1 MKKFIALLFMSIILA
16 GCSNNSA
23 KALTLD
29 EAQKIALAEVDG
41 KVVKAIEETD
51 DGRNYYEF
59 DIIANDQ
66 LHELEVDASNG
77 KIIKNEINDDYVPS
91 PTDSND
97 QNTTTQTT
105 IITSEEAQKIAMDRV
120 GNNGYLVK
128 CELDTDDGIQKYEIE
143 IKNGKIEYEI
153 DINASSGEI
162 IKYEEDQN

>member
-1 MKKFIALLFMSIILA
+1 MKKFVALLFVSIILA

-23 KALTLD
+23 QALTLD

-77 KIIKNEINDDYVPS
+77 KITKNEINDDYVPS
-91 PTDSND
+91 TTESNN
-97 QNTTTQTT
+97 QNNTQAT

-143 IKNGKIEYEI
+143 IKNGRIEYEI

>member
-1 MKKFIALLFMSIILA
+1 MKKFVTLLFVSVILA

-23 KALTLD
+23 QALTLD

-77 KIIKNEINDDYVPS
+77 KITKNEINDDYVPS
-91 PTDSND
+91 TTETNN
-97 QNTTTQTT
+97 QNNTQAT

-143 IKNGKIEYEI
+143 IKNGRIEYEI

>member
-1 MKKFIALLFMSIILA
+1 MKKIVALLFVSIILA

-23 KALTLD
+23 QALTLD

-77 KIIKNEINDDYVPS
+77 KITKNEINDDYVPS
-91 PTDSND
+91 TTETNN
-97 QNTTTQTT
+97 QNNTQAT

-143 IKNGKIEYEI
+143 IKNGRIEYEI

>member
-1 MKKFIALLFMSIILA
+1 MKKFVALLFVSIILA

-23 KALTLD
+23 QALTLD

-77 KIIKNEINDDYVPS
+77 KITKNEINDDYVPS
-91 PTDSND
+91 TTETNN
-97 QNTTTQTT
+97 QNNTQAT

-143 IKNGKIEYEI
+143 IKNGRIEYEI

>member
-1 MKKFIALLFMSIILA
+1 MKKFVALLFVSIILA

-23 KALTLD
+23 QALTLD

-77 KIIKNEINDDYVPS
+77 KITKNEINDDYVPS
-91 PTDSND
+91 TTETNN
-97 QNTTTQTT
+97 QNNTQAT

-120 GNNGYLVK
+120 GNNGYLLK

-143 IKNGKIEYEI
+143 IKNGRIEYEI

>member
-1 MKKFIALLFMSIILA
+1 MKKFVALLFVSVILA

-23 KALTLD
+23 QALTLD

-77 KIIKNEINDDYVPS
+77 KITKNEINDDYVPS
-91 PTDSND
+91 TTETNN
-97 QNTTTQTT
+97 QNNTQAT

-143 IKNGKIEYEI
+143 IKNGRIEYEI

>member
-1 MKKFIALLFMSIILA
+1 MKKFVALLFVSIILA

-23 KALTLD
+23 QALTLD

-59 DIIANDQ
+59 DIIANNQ

-77 KIIKNEINDDYVPS
+77 KITKNEINDDYVPS
-91 PTDSND
+91 TTETNN
-97 QNTTTQTT
+97 QNNTQAT

-143 IKNGKIEYEI
+143 IKNGRIEYEI

>member
-1 MKKFIALLFMSIILA
+1 MKKIVALLFVSIILA

-23 KALTLD
+23 QALTLD

-77 KIIKNEINDDYVPS
+77 KITKNEINDDYVPS
-91 PTDSND
+91 TTETNN
-97 QNTTTQTT
+97 QNNTQAT

-120 GNNGYLVK
+120 GNNGYLLK

-143 IKNGKIEYEI
+143 IKNGRIEYEI